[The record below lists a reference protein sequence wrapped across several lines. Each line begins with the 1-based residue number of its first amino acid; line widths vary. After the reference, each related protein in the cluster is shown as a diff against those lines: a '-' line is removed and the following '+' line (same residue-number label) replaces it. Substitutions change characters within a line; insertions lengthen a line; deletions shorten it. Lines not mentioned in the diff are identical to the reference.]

1 MHVCGK
7 GRPTACTHYCYVCV
21 CVREEIKGLQQSL
34 LGVCV
39 REAVTEFSLMLR
51 VCVGRGDRML
61 ALINIMYVCG
71 KGRYIA
77 CTN

>member
-1 MHVCGK
+1 M
-7 GRPTACTHYCYVCV
+7 
-21 CVREEIKGLQQSL
+21 
-34 LGVCV
+34 

-71 KGRYIA
+71 KGRYNCLHQLILH
-77 CTN
+77 NDWEWDIY

>member
-1 MHVCGK
+1 M
-7 GRPTACTHYCYVCV
+7 
-21 CVREEIKGLQQSL
+21 
-34 LGVCV
+34 

-71 KGRYIA
+71 KGRFIA